1 MAGWQ
6 CSSGVTHAATARPVP
21 YGRSGFAAVNTDSC
35 APLASVIDLLLDAI
49 CVVDAQGNF
58 VYVSAA
64 CERIFGYTPQEMLGK
79 RMIEMVYPEDRART
93 IAAASEVMA
102 DQPLLHFENRYV
114 RKDGGIVH
122 IMWSACW
129 STDNKLRIGVA
140 RDITQ
145 RKQSEAM
152 QAALYS
158 ISEAAHG
165 AKDLAALYQQ
175 IHLTIAQLLPVDD
188 FIVAIR
194 NTASG
199 ELTYPYQALAVDS
212 SAPPSEPAAS
222 LCFSV
227 LHGAHPVRF
236 NAESLPA
243 LTLPLNAADAG
254 AWWLG
259 VPLGSNEGV
268 IGALLLKSGAAPY
281 TEKDQE
287 LLQFVSTQV
296 VTAIERTR
304 LYARLQR
311 MAQYDELT
319 GLPNRACF
327 SDRLDTALA
336 RVRRNGGRVALIY
349 VDLDRFKQ
357 VNDAYGHGG
366 GDQLLRAVAD
376 RLTHCVRDTDTVAR
390 LGGDEFVVLLDS
402 IAEPEDAH
410 LVVDKVRSAFN
421 QPVLIAEHS
430 LEIGVS
436 IGTALYP
443 EDGDAEA
450 QLLKQ
455 ADERM
460 YLMKARRRQPLDC
473 D

>member
-1 MAGWQ
+1 
-6 CSSGVTHAATARPVP
+6 VK
-21 YGRSGFAAVNTDSC
+21 TDSC
-35 APLASVIDLLLDAI
+35 APLARVVDLLLDAI

-58 VYVSAA
+58 VYASAA

-79 RMIEMVYPEDRART
+79 RMIEMVYPEDRERT
-93 IAAASEVMA
+93 MAAARSVMA

-114 RKDGGIVH
+114 RKDGGVVH

-175 IHLTIAQLLPVDD
+175 IHQTIAQLLPVDD

-194 NTASG
+194 NAASG
-199 ELTYPYQALAVDS
+199 ELAYPYQALALDS
-212 SAPPSEPAAS
+212 TALPAEPAAS

-227 LHGAHPVRF
+227 LHGAQALRF
-236 NAESLPA
+236 NADSMRA
-243 LTLPLNAADAG
+243 LALPLGDG
-254 AWWLG
+254 DLHAWWLG
-259 VPLGSNEGV
+259 VPLNSSEGV
-268 IGALLLKSGAAPY
+268 IGVLLLKSTAAPY

-296 VTAIERTR
+296 VTAIERKQ
-304 LYARLQR
+304 LYARLER

-327 SDRLDTALA
+327 RDRLSTALA
-336 RVRRNGGRVALIY
+336 RVRRNGGRIALLY
-349 VDLDRFKQ
+349 LDLDRFKQ
-357 VNDAYGHGG
+357 VNDTYGHGG
-366 GDQLLRAVAD
+366 GDQLLQTVAE
-376 RLTHCVRDTDTVAR
+376 RLGGCVRDTDTVAR
-390 LGGDEFVVLLDS
+390 LGGDEFVVLLES
-402 IAEPEDAH
+402 IIDAEDAQR
-410 LVVDKVRSAFN
+410 VVAKIRDAFGA
-421 QPVLIAEHS
+421 PLPIAGHS
-430 LEIGVS
+430 LEIGMS
-436 IGTALYP
+436 IGIALYP
-443 EDGDAEA
+443 EDGEVEA

-460 YLMKARRRQPLDC
+460 YLMKSGRGQLPVDC
-473 D
+473 A

>member
-1 MAGWQ
+1 
-6 CSSGVTHAATARPVP
+6 VK
-21 YGRSGFAAVNTDSC
+21 TDSY
-35 APLASVIDLLLDAI
+35 APLANVIDLLLDAI
-49 CVVDAQGNF
+49 CVVDTQGNF

-64 CERIFGYTPQEMLGK
+64 SERIFGYTPEEMVGK
-79 RMIEMVYPEDRART
+79 RMIEMVLPEDRART
-93 IAAASEVMA
+93 VAAAKEVMA
-102 DQPLLHFENRYV
+102 SQPLLHFENRYV
-114 RKDGGIVH
+114 RKDGSLVH

-175 IHLTIAQLLPVDD
+175 IHLTIAQLLPVND

-194 NTASG
+194 DTVSG
-199 ELTYPYQALAVDS
+199 QLTYPYQALAIDS
-212 SAPPSEPAAS
+212 SGTPPEPAAS

-227 LHGAHPVRF
+227 LHGRHPLRF

-243 LTLPLNAADAG
+243 LALPLNAADAA

-259 VPLGSNEGV
+259 VPLSSSEGA
-268 IGALLLKSGAAPY
+268 IGVLLLKSATAPY

-296 VTAIERTR
+296 VTAIERQQ
-304 LYARLQR
+304 LYARLHR

-327 SDRLDTALA
+327 RDRLETALA
-336 RVRRNGGRVALIY
+336 RVRRNGGRIALLY

-357 VNDAYGHGG
+357 VNDTYGHGG

-390 LGGDEFVVLLDS
+390 LGGDEYVVLLEN
-402 IAEPEDAH
+402 IAEPEDARH
-410 LVVDKVRSAFN
+410 VVDKIRSAFG
-421 QPVLIAEHS
+421 QPVLIAGHN
-430 LEIGVS
+430 LRIGLS
-436 IGTALYP
+436 IGTSLYP
-443 EDGDAEA
+443 EDGDAQE

-455 ADERM
+455 ADDRM
-460 YLMKARRRQPLDC
+460 YLMKARRGQPQDC

>member
-1 MAGWQ
+1 MK
-6 CSSGVTHAATARPVP
+6 
-21 YGRSGFAAVNTDSC
+21 TDSC

-64 CERIFGYTPQEMLGK
+64 CERIFGYTPDEMLGK

-93 IAAASEVMA
+93 IAAAQEVMA
-102 DQPLLHFENRYV
+102 SQPLLHFENRYL
-114 RKDGGIVH
+114 RKDGSVVH

-175 IHLTIAQLLPVDD
+175 IHLTIAKLLPLDD

-194 NTASG
+194 DLASG
-199 ELTYPYQALAVDS
+199 ELTYPYQALALDS
-212 SAPPSEPAAS
+212 LGAPPEPGRS

-227 LHGAHPVRF
+227 LHGRQALRF
-236 NAESLPA
+236 NAESLSA
-243 LTLPLNAADAG
+243 LALPLDAADAV

-259 VPLGSNEGV
+259 VPLNSSEGA
-268 IGALLLKSGAAPY
+268 IGVLLLKSSTAPY
-281 TEKDQE
+281 SEKDQE

-296 VTAIERTR
+296 VTAIERQQ
-304 LYARLQR
+304 LYARLHR

-327 SDRLDTALA
+327 RDRLETALA
-336 RVRRNGGRVALIY
+336 RVRRNGGRIALLY

-357 VNDAYGHGG
+357 VNDTYGHGG

-376 RLTHCVRDTDTVAR
+376 RLTFCVRDTDTVAR
-390 LGGDEFVVLLDS
+390 LGGDEFVVLLES
-402 IAEPEDAH
+402 IVEPEDAQR
-410 LVVDKVRSAFN
+410 VVEKIRNAFA
-421 QPVLIAEHS
+421 QPMLIVEHS
-430 LEIGVS
+430 IDIDLS

-443 EDGDAEA
+443 EDGEAEM

-460 YLMKARRRQPLDC
+460 YRMKARSGQEPVDC

>member
-1 MAGWQ
+1 MK
-6 CSSGVTHAATARPVP
+6 
-21 YGRSGFAAVNTDSC
+21 TDSC

-64 CERIFGYTPQEMLGK
+64 CKRIFGYTPEEMLGK
-79 RMIEMVYPEDRART
+79 RMIEMVLPEDRART
-93 IAAASEVMA
+93 MAAAGAVMA

-114 RKDGGIVH
+114 RKDGSVAH

-129 STDNKLRIGVA
+129 SADRKLRIGVA

-165 AKDLAALYQQ
+165 AKDLAALYHQ

-194 NTASG
+194 DLASG
-199 ELTYPYQALAVDS
+199 ELTYPYQALALDS
-212 SAPPSEPAAS
+212 RAAPAEPVTS

-227 LHGAHPVRF
+227 LHGRQPLRF
-236 NAESLPA
+236 SADSLAA
-243 LTLPLNAADAG
+243 LTLPLQAADS

-259 VPLGSNEGV
+259 VPLSSSEGV
-268 IGALLLKSGAAPY
+268 IGVLLLKSVAAPY

-296 VTAIERTR
+296 VTAIERR
-304 LYARLQR
+304 QLYARLHR

-327 SDRLDTALA
+327 RDRLETALA
-336 RVRRNGGRVALIY
+336 RVRRNGGRIALLY

-357 VNDAYGHGG
+357 VNDTYGHSG

-390 LGGDEFVVLLDS
+390 LGGDEFVVLLEN
-402 IAEPEDAH
+402 IAEPEDASH
-410 LVVDKVRSAFN
+410 VVEKIRGAFT
-421 QPVLIAEHS
+421 QPMLIAEQS
-430 LEIGVS
+430 LAIGLS
-436 IGTALYP
+436 IGTAIYP

-455 ADERM
+455 ADDRM
-460 YLMKARRRQPLDC
+460 YLMKARGGQSLDC
-473 D
+473 E

>member
-1 MAGWQ
+1 MK
-6 CSSGVTHAATARPVP
+6 
-21 YGRSGFAAVNTDSC
+21 TDSY

-93 IAAASEVMA
+93 LAAAKEVMA

-114 RKDGGIVH
+114 RKDGGVVH

-129 STDNKLRIGVA
+129 STENKLRIGVA

-165 AKDLAALYQQ
+165 TKDLAALYQQ

-194 NTASG
+194 NAASG
-199 ELTYPYQALAVDS
+199 ELSYPYQSLALDS
-212 SAPPSEPAAS
+212 AGLPAEPAAS

-227 LHGAHPVRF
+227 LHGAQPLRF
-236 NAESLPA
+236 NADSMPA
-243 LTLPLNAADAG
+243 LALPLGDG
-254 AWWLG
+254 DTHAWWLG
-259 VPLGSNEGV
+259 VPLSSSEGV
-268 IGALLLKSGAAPY
+268 IGVLLLKSTAAPY

-287 LLQFVSTQV
+287 LLQFVSMQV
-296 VTAIERTR
+296 VTAIERKQ
-304 LYARLQR
+304 LYARLHR

-319 GLPNRACF
+319 GLHESCLF
-327 SDRLDTALA
+327 SRSP
-336 RVRRNGGRVALIY
+336 
-349 VDLDRFKQ
+349 
-357 VNDAYGHGG
+357 GHGPSAG
-366 GDQLLRAVAD
+366 AAQWRTRRLALR
-376 RLTHCVRDTDTVAR
+376 
-390 LGGDEFVVLLDS
+390 GSG
-402 IAEPEDAH
+402 
-410 LVVDKVRSAFN
+410 
-421 QPVLIAEHS
+421 S
-430 LEIGVS
+430 L
-436 IGTALYP
+436 
-443 EDGDAEA
+443 
-450 QLLKQ
+450 Q
-455 ADERM
+455 AGQR
-460 YLMKARRRQPLDC
+460 YLRPQRRRPAAARSGRSPHALRSRHRYRGAAGWR
-473 D
+473 

>member
-1 MAGWQ
+1 MGTSDQ
-6 CSSGVTHAATARPVP
+6 PRDGAAPIARPVP
-21 YGRSGFAAVNTDSC
+21 NGRSRSAAVKTDSY

-93 IAAASEVMA
+93 LAAAKGVMA

-114 RKDGGIVH
+114 RKDGGVVH

-194 NTASG
+194 NAASG
-199 ELTYPYQALAVDS
+199 ELSYPYQALALDS
-212 SAPPSEPAAS
+212 TGLPAEPEAS

-227 LHGAHPVRF
+227 LHGAQPLRF
-236 NAESLPA
+236 NADSMPA
-243 LTLPLNAADAG
+243 LALPLGDG
-254 AWWLG
+254 DTHAWWLG
-259 VPLGSNEGV
+259 VPLSSSEGV
-268 IGALLLKSGAAPY
+268 IGVLLLKSTAAPY

-287 LLQFVSTQV
+287 LLQFVSMQV
-296 VTAIERTR
+296 VTAIERKQ
-304 LYARLQR
+304 LYARLHR

-327 SDRLDTALA
+327 RDRLDTALA
-336 RVRRNGGRVALIY
+336 RVRRNGGRVALLY

-357 VNDAYGHGG
+357 VNDTYGHSG

-390 LGGDEFVVLLDS
+390 LGGDEFVVLLES
-402 IAEPEDAH
+402 IAEAEDARR
-410 LVVDKVRSAFN
+410 VVDKIRAAFE
-421 QPVLIAEHS
+421 QPMQIAEHS
-430 LEIGVS
+430 LDIGLS

-455 ADERM
+455 ADDRM
-460 YLMKARRRQPLDC
+460 YLMKARGGQPQDC

>member
-1 MAGWQ
+1 
-6 CSSGVTHAATARPVP
+6 
-21 YGRSGFAAVNTDSC
+21 
-35 APLASVIDLLLDAI
+35 
-49 CVVDAQGNF
+49 
-58 VYVSAA
+58 
-64 CERIFGYTPQEMLGK
+64 
-79 RMIEMVYPEDRART
+79 
-93 IAAASEVMA
+93 
-102 DQPLLHFENRYV
+102 
-114 RKDGGIVH
+114 
-122 IMWSACW
+122 MWSACW

-175 IHLTIAQLLPVDD
+175 IHLTIAQLLPVND

-194 NTASG
+194 DTVSCQ
-199 ELTYPYQALAVDS
+199 LTYPYQALAIYS
-212 SAPPSEPAAS
+212 SGTPPEPAAS

-227 LHGAHPVRF
+227 LHGRHPLRF

-243 LTLPLNAADAG
+243 LALPLNAADAA

-259 VPLGSNEGV
+259 VPLSSSEGA
-268 IGALLLKSGAAPY
+268 IGVLLLKSATAPY

-296 VTAIERTR
+296 VTAIERQQ
-304 LYARLQR
+304 LYARLHR

-327 SDRLDTALA
+327 RDRLETALA
-336 RVRRNGGRVALIY
+336 RVRRNGGRIALLY

-357 VNDAYGHGG
+357 VNDTYGHGG

-390 LGGDEFVVLLDS
+390 LGGDEYVVLLEN
-402 IAEPEDAH
+402 IAEPEDARH
-410 LVVDKVRSAFN
+410 VVDKIRSAFG
-421 QPVLIAEHS
+421 QPVLIAGHN
-430 LEIGVS
+430 LRIGLS
-436 IGTALYP
+436 IGTSLYP
-443 EDGDAEA
+443 EDGDAQE

-455 ADERM
+455 ADDRM
-460 YLMKARRRQPLDC
+460 YLMKARRGQPQDC